1 MYFDLGSWWQ
11 SVAFF
16 EKIFWII
23 AILFSGLFLLQ
34 TVISL
39 FSGDIDDISGD
50 ADDYVG
56 DDDGISYQFFTIKN
70 MVAFF
75 TIFGWAGI
83 AALNSG
89 TGKLMTIVLALA
101 GGAAMVLIM
110 AVLLKN
116 VHRLKYDGTMQIKNA
131 IGQTGTTYLFIP
143 AKRSGVGKV
152 HIKVQGTLHELP
164 AMTDEETE
172 IATGQ
177 LIKVTA
183 IINERILL
191 VTTGS
196 KQQYF

>member
-1 MYFDLGSWWQ
+1 MLLNLGVWWQ
-11 SVAFF
+11 SIVFF
-16 EKIFWII
+16 EKIFWVI
-23 AILFSGLFLLQ
+23 AILFSLLFLLQ

-39 FSGDIDDISGD
+39 FAGD
-50 ADDYVG
+50 AHDASGHADHTIG
-56 DDDGISYQFFTIKN
+56 DDDGIGYQFFTIKN
-70 MVAFF
+70 MIAFF
-75 TIFGWAGI
+75 TIFGWVGI
-83 AALNSG
+83 AAWNGG
-89 TGKLMTIVLALA
+89 TSKTMTVLVALG

-116 VHRLKYDGTMQIKNA
+116 VHRLRHDGTMKITNA

-143 AKRSGVGKV
+143 AKRTGMGKV

-164 AMTDEETE
+164 AMTDEETA
-172 IATGQ
+172 IVTGQ
-177 LIKVTA
+177 LVKVSA